1 MPQTKNLSLIENT
14 IPNVCWK
21 IKKWTKSVLFF
32 IH

>member
-21 IKKWTKSVLFF
+21 NKKWTGIVLFC